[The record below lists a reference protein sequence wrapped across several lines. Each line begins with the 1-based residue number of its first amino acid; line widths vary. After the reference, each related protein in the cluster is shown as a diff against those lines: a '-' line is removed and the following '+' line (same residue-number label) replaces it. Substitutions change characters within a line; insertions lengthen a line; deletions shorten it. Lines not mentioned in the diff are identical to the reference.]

1 MAERQSSIGTNTIS
15 FLRGFM
21 KKIIFEFENKIMVG
35 YLFKEGIRQN
45 AIFVN
50 PTLEYRQDPLYIP
63 KEKCKEYLK
72 QAA

>member
-1 MAERQSSIGTNTIS
+1 
-15 FLRGFM
+15 M
-21 KKIIFEFENKIMVG
+21 KKIIFEFENKIMEG

-45 AIFVN
+45 AVFVS